1 MPDSFFVSDK
11 KRKRPARAGPS
22 SGRPSRGTG
31 SNSRSGSTSR
41 PKQNSRSQ
49 RDEDVSSESEAGGG
63 DVDDMDFRAGR
74 GEVAQSD
81 DELIDQNETAA
92 EKRVRL
98 AKGYLNKVREE
109 MEAGEV
115 PCSRCCT

>member
-1 MPDSFFVSDK
+1 
-11 KRKRPARAGPS
+11 
-22 SGRPSRGTG
+22 
-31 SNSRSGSTSR
+31 
-41 PKQNSRSQ
+41 
-49 RDEDVSSESEAGGG
+49 
-63 DVDDMDFRAGR
+63 MDFRAGR

-109 MEAGEV
+109 MEAGER
-115 PCSRCCT
+115 PCSTCCT